1 METCIMGIEVSKK
14 FPHHLMEKS
23 GLLRYASETGVTVIT
38 ITYDAGT
45 KDGWMTVIKSE
56 SNNVSNMQRSNDDH
70 D

>member
-14 FPHHLMEKS
+14 FPYHLMEKS

-56 SNNVSNMQRSNDDH
+56 SSKTSQLGNC
-70 D
+70 